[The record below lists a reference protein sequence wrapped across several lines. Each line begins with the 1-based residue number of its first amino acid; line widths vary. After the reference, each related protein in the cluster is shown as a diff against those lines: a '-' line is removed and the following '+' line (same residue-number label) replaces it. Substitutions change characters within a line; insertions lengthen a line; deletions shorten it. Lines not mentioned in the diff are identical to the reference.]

1 MFVTRGGGDSHM
13 KPLFVFYFWSSRAR
27 FPFPFQF
34 KDSFDT
40 DSNVLV
46 KNGSQTKV
54 SQGLVFRRDDHD
66 PGFEFITFETE
77 GRRGKECGPFC
88 PFSVPWISLFP
99 EKNRMPD
106 RRFVDPQLRSSTLI
120 KSSGLLYIFDR
131 FYFVS
136 YKKVR
141 EKVN

>member
-1 MFVTRGGGDSHM
+1 M
-13 KPLFVFYFWSSRAR
+13 KPLFVFYFWSSGAR

-66 PGFEFITFETE
+66 PGFEFI
-77 GRRGKECGPFC
+77 
-88 PFSVPWISLFP
+88 SLKP
-99 EKNRMPD
+99 RAGEEKNAVLFALSQSPE
-106 RRFVDPQLRSSTLI
+106 FPS
-120 KSSGLLYIFDR
+120 FP
-131 FYFVS
+131 
-136 YKKVR
+136 KK
-141 EKVN
+141 

>member
-1 MFVTRGGGDSHM
+1 MFVTRGGGGGDSHM

-54 SQGLVFRRDDHD
+54 SQGLVFPHDDHV
-66 PGFEFITFETE
+66 PGFEFSYFLWD
-77 GRRGKECGPFC
+77 RGPERKRMRSFLPFLR
-88 PFSVPWISLFP
+88 PLNFP
-99 EKNRMPD
+99 LSRKNRVSD
-106 RRFVDPQLRSSTLI
+106 RRFVDPQLRSSTLL
-120 KSSGLLYIFDR
+120 KSSRL
-131 FYFVS
+131 
-136 YKKVR
+136 
-141 EKVN
+141 